1 MDVNNNIDIISI
13 CVKWEYIIYE
23 GSNWENFMYCI
34 NYVIKNEDTLYRISR
49 HFNVTLQAIME
60 ANPFVNIYELKQG
73 TTIRIPVSV
82 PEENYINHIEYTVKE
97 NDTLGNL
104 LDEYS
109 INMADFIEFNKL
121 EELYLQAGMDIKIP
135 IKYDW
140 EI

>member
-1 MDVNNNIDIISI
+1 
-13 CVKWEYIIYE
+13 VKGEYIIYE
-23 GSNWENFMYCI
+23 GGIWENIMYCI
-34 NYVIKNEDTLYRISR
+34 NYVIKKEDTLYRISR

-73 TTIRIPVSV
+73 TIIRIPVSV
-82 PEENYINHIEYTVKE
+82 PEGNYTNHIEYTVKE

-109 INMADFIEFNKL
+109 INVADFIEFNKL
-121 EELYLQAGMDIKIP
+121 EDLFLQAGREIKIP

-140 EI
+140 EL

>member
-1 MDVNNNIDIISI
+1 
-13 CVKWEYIIYE
+13 
-23 GSNWENFMYCI
+23 MYCI
-34 NYVIKNEDTLYRISR
+34 NYVIKKEDTLYRISR

-73 TTIRIPVSV
+73 TIIRIPVSV
-82 PEENYINHIEYTVKE
+82 PEGNYTNHIEYTVKE

>member
-1 MDVNNNIDIISI
+1 MQIIISI
-13 CVKWEYIIYE
+13 YVKGEYIIYE
-23 GSNWENFMYCI
+23 GGIWENIMYCI
-34 NYVIKNEDTLYRISR
+34 NYVIKKEDTLYRISR

-73 TTIRIPVSV
+73 TIIRIPVSV
-82 PEENYINHIEYTVKE
+82 PEGNYTNHIEYTVKE

-109 INMADFIEFNKL
+109 INVADFIEFNKL
-121 EELYLQAGMDIKIP
+121 EDLFLQAGREIKIP

-140 EI
+140 EL

>member
-1 MDVNNNIDIISI
+1 M
-13 CVKWEYIIYE
+13 KGEYIIYE
-23 GSNWENFMYCI
+23 GGIWENIMYCI
-34 NYVIKNEDTLYRISR
+34 NYVIKKEDTLYRISR

-73 TTIRIPVSV
+73 TIIRIPVSV
-82 PEENYINHIEYTVKE
+82 PEGNYTNHIEYTVKE

-109 INMADFIEFNKL
+109 INVADFIEFNKL
-121 EELYLQAGMDIKIP
+121 EDLFLQAGREIKIP

-140 EI
+140 EL